1 MDVSNFFPSYTAI
14 ESESFYQD
22 LYEMKEF
29 HDLASPGKMDGF
41 YHHQIFPARFL
52 SPWTSLYYNS
62 LMLIHDTGTG
72 KSASISALLNITKS
86 YNPNVRMLYLTRNDV
101 LIANFKR
108 ELLKLCPYL
117 QQVIAKN
124 EGRYEDNKE
133 LVFRHE
139 KIDFSTFATFS
150 NRLKEGSISLLQKY
164 NNALIVFDEVH
175 HIVNENLTNY
185 LRIQEFLTKLPRK
198 RLLLSTATPMRD
210 SLLEALLLINL
221 MLPPAEHFPVGEA
234 FVKEYL
240 SQKERN
246 ELKDYSQEKLVEYGW
261 KNKVQENRFRR
272 KIKGYVSVFRQTAE
286 NIPIQY
292 IGRKISPLLYTVLYE
307 DMLSDFQTK
316 SYLSAFDKDVRGQT
330 EVIENVDQY
339 SSFYLNSLQASL
351 MVFPDGSY
359 GQDGKRYFEQR
370 RNNQR
375 VYDTYNKNF
384 FDETGFKSTLSR
396 EENLQI
402 LRKYSAV
409 YYAII
414 RDITDPANQNK
425 CFYVYSDKINGSGIL
440 RIINLLTQVFNFS
453 LFRGK
458 QLLWSE
464 NNKAERCLYLNEKA
478 GQTVDVG
485 KQLEVFNSYENR
497 HGEYIRVVFGTDKTR
512 EGVTIKNIQKMH
524 IITPNWNFG
533 KKNQAEGRGIRLN
546 SHVHLEKPEVDIYLH
561 CAFPRNVPRTKS
573 VNFLQYIRSEVKEKN
588 NFLFSYAFLTSAVD
602 CQMNYYN
609 NFRLAENFSASCYF
623 EECRYK
629 CEGITNVDIRHTNS
643 SNLNYFYLLS
653 NVHRIMPILSNLL
666 VRNVAK
672 VITFD
677 ELRKVL
683 QKENITDLIL
693 FETLNVIIDQPI
705 LIKNPYNIPLFLCRE
720 GDLFYVSSVRNL
732 PNGELIG
739 NANILPQFSIDQTIN
754 QLQKNIFQKFF
765 PEKLAQLQNLLTE
778 EKQNTAIAFFESFPE
793 DMKILLQK
801 HLPPNIKN
809 KLEKRIVANVQ
820 PPATDVI
827 SLDNDTIKTYQF
839 YGIMENDK
847 FKLRDVS
854 DDAQR
859 KSNKS
864 KTKGE
869 NCQTVQV
876 DKIILYII
884 KILTKHDDPHFE
896 QNLETIRHLI
906 PQKSNTLNENLQKI
920 DKMNLDE
927 LKKYVNEYGSEWKKM
942 YPTDHKFTNEEYK
955 YFALLKILNQ
965 RRKILCGFLFN
976 LMNRYKLIF

>member
-286 NIPIQY
+286 NIPVQY

-359 GQDGKRYFEQR
+359 GQDG
-370 RNNQR
+370 
-375 VYDTYNKNF
+375 
-384 FDETGFKSTLSR
+384 
-396 EENLQI
+396 
-402 LRKYSAV
+402 
-409 YYAII
+409 
-414 RDITDPANQNK
+414 
-425 CFYVYSDKINGSGIL
+425 
-440 RIINLLTQVFNFS
+440 
-453 LFRGK
+453 
-458 QLLWSE
+458 
-464 NNKAERCLYLNEKA
+464 
-478 GQTVDVG
+478 
-485 KQLEVFNSYENR
+485 
-497 HGEYIRVVFGTDKTR
+497 
-512 EGVTIKNIQKMH
+512 
-524 IITPNWNFG
+524 
-533 KKNQAEGRGIRLN
+533 
-546 SHVHLEKPEVDIYLH
+546 
-561 CAFPRNVPRTKS
+561 
-573 VNFLQYIRSEVKEKN
+573 
-588 NFLFSYAFLTSAVD
+588 
-602 CQMNYYN
+602 
-609 NFRLAENFSASCYF
+609 
-623 EECRYK
+623 
-629 CEGITNVDIRHTNS
+629 
-643 SNLNYFYLLS
+643 
-653 NVHRIMPILSNLL
+653 
-666 VRNVAK
+666 
-672 VITFD
+672 
-677 ELRKVL
+677 
-683 QKENITDLIL
+683 
-693 FETLNVIIDQPI
+693 
-705 LIKNPYNIPLFLCRE
+705 
-720 GDLFYVSSVRNL
+720 
-732 PNGELIG
+732 
-739 NANILPQFSIDQTIN
+739 
-754 QLQKNIFQKFF
+754 
-765 PEKLAQLQNLLTE
+765 
-778 EKQNTAIAFFESFPE
+778 
-793 DMKILLQK
+793 
-801 HLPPNIKN
+801 
-809 KLEKRIVANVQ
+809 
-820 PPATDVI
+820 
-827 SLDNDTIKTYQF
+827 
-839 YGIMENDK
+839 
-847 FKLRDVS
+847 
-854 DDAQR
+854 
-859 KSNKS
+859 
-864 KTKGE
+864 
-869 NCQTVQV
+869 
-876 DKIILYII
+876 
-884 KILTKHDDPHFE
+884 
-896 QNLETIRHLI
+896 
-906 PQKSNTLNENLQKI
+906 
-920 DKMNLDE
+920 
-927 LKKYVNEYGSEWKKM
+927 
-942 YPTDHKFTNEEYK
+942 
-955 YFALLKILNQ
+955 
-965 RRKILCGFLFN
+965 
-976 LMNRYKLIF
+976 